1 MNNQELIASDIT
13 KKQKAVIAQR
23 KYRERLKSGTAG
35 KEGSETTYETYK
47 KSNAEYMRTY
57 RKNKK
62 IAVIKAYADTNT
74 DPPAKTQERIAKVEK
89 QISITEQRRS
99 GRESKQVDM
108 SIQVKRAIVKQNI
121 YKQVTPKWKKG
132 LPENATEVQKQNAR
146 AYDEPARSEMI
157 EKIRVCME
165 KALVLTPSKDIL
177 RIIRS
182 VFTGYDRPG
191 DVKYITKEMPFL
203 KERNLIAFVDKV
215 QDYYPKATSLNSML
229 TPFVNLLARLP
240 TYNSSYQ
247 QLTLIAKEA
256 VQVYNDER
264 DTNTVSQEDL
274 GKIFSFE
281 PEDVKY
287 HIDKF
292 LKTDLDKAIAACYG
306 LQPPRRLDFQY
317 MRITEDDPSMLSG
330 IKSAKLN
337 YLVMDS
343 GQPSVFVYNN
353 YKTFDKYKQQIIP
366 VADDI
371 VPYLLKYIK
380 SAKLLPIVGHQ
391 GKYLF
396 GSNTNSQQN
405 KQFGTKL
412 KNVFYTMY
420 GEEITSRWIR
430 ASAATWING
439 VDKNG
444 NKRNLTIR
452 KDYAM
457 NMAHSTQ
464 LSQQYEKIIIGDE
477 DNPTRIEIK
486 EKRNTRSKNK

>member
-1 MNNQELIASDIT
+1 M
-13 KKQKAVIAQR
+13 
-23 KYRERLKSGTAG
+23 
-35 KEGSETTYETYK
+35 
-47 KSNAEYMRTY
+47 
-57 RKNKK
+57 
-62 IAVIKAYADTNT
+62 
-74 DPPAKTQERIAKVEK
+74 
-89 QISITEQRRS
+89 
-99 GRESKQVDM
+99 VD
-108 SIQVKRAIVKQNI
+108 
-121 YKQVTPKWKKG
+121 
-132 LPENATEVQKQNAR
+132 
-146 AYDEPARSEMI
+146 
-157 EKIRVCME
+157 KIRVCMKKE
-165 KALVLTPSKDIL
+165 LLLKPSNNIL

-191 DVKYITKEMPFL
+191 DVKKKEMPFH
-203 KERNLIAFVDKV
+203 KGCNLIAFVNKV
-215 QDYYPKATSLNSML
+215 QDYYPKATSLNCML

-240 TYNSSYQ
+240 TYYATYQ

-256 VQVYNDER
+256 VQIYHDER
-264 DTNTVSQEDL
+264 DTNTVSEDL
-274 GKIFSFE
+274 GMIFSFE

-292 LKTDLDKAIAACYG
+292 LNTDLDKVIAACYG
-306 LQPPRRLDFQY
+306 LQPRRQLDFQY
-317 MRITEDDPSMLSG
+317 MRITEDAPSMLSG

-353 YKTFDKYKQQIIP
+353 QKTFDKYKQQIIP
-366 VADDI
+366 VADEI

-380 SAKLLPIVGHQ
+380 SAKLLPTVGHQ

-396 GSNTNSQQN
+396 GSNNNPQQK

-439 VDKNG
+439 VDKDG

-464 LSQQYEKIIIGDE
+464 LSQQYEKIIIGDDE
-477 DNPTRIEIK
+477 NPTRIEIK
-486 EKRNTRSKNK
+486 EKRITRSRKKKIAIYK